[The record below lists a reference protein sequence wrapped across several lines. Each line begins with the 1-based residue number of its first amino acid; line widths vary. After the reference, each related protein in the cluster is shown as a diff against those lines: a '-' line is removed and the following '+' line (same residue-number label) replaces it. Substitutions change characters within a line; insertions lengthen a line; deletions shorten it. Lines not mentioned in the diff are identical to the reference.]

1 MKKRIFLCVALS
13 LAFAFAAACASNKNE
28 SSGDKSESSST
39 AEVSSSESVGEESS
53 SEESSENVS
62 TESSSEESSATSSEE
77 SSASVSDESSESVS
91 DEISS
96 EESSAGG
103 EVAEDCVVTFD
114 SDGGSSIAPVT
125 VKKGDKISA
134 PEIPEKSSMDCEY
147 EFLGWYYGGVAWDF
161 ENDTVEG
168 DITLVAQWKATDKYT
183 KPFLP
188 KD

>member
-1 MKKRIFLCVALS
+1 MALS

-28 SSGDKSESSST
+28 NSGNKSESSST

-53 SEESSENVS
+53 SEESSESVS
-62 TESSSEESSATSSEE
+62 DEISSEESSESVSSESSSEESSEN
-77 SSASVSDESSESVS
+77 
-91 DEISS
+91 SS

-103 EVAEDCVVTFD
+103 EVAEDCIVTFD

-134 PEIPEKSSMDCEY
+134 PEIPEKSSKDCEY

>member
-28 SSGDKSESSST
+28 SSGDKSESSSAT
-39 AEVSSSESVGEESS
+39 EVSSSESVGD
-53 SEESSENVS
+53 EN
-62 TESSSEESSATSSEE
+62 SSEESSATSSEE
-77 SSASVSDESSESVS
+77 SSESVSDESSESVS

-103 EVAEDCVVTFD
+103 EVAEDCIVTFD

-134 PEIPEKSSMDCEY
+134 PEIPEKSSKDCEY

>member
-28 SSGDKSESSST
+28 NSGDKSESSSAT
-39 AEVSSSESVGEESS
+39 EVSSSESVGEESS

-62 TESSSEESSATSSEE
+62 TESS
-77 SSASVSDESSESVS
+77 ASVSDES
-91 DEISS
+91 
-96 EESSAGG
+96 ESSAGG
-103 EVAEDCVVTFD
+103 EVAEDCIVTFD

-134 PEIPEKSSMDCEY
+134 PEIPEKSSKDCEY

>member
-28 SSGDKSESSST
+28 NSGDKSESSST
-39 AEVSSSESVGEESS
+39 AEVSSFESVGEESS
-53 SEESSENVS
+53 EGVSSEN
-62 TESSSEESSATSSEE
+62 SSEESSATSSEE
-77 SSASVSDESSESVS
+77 SSESVSDESSESVS

-103 EVAEDCVVTFD
+103 EVAEDCVVTFV

-134 PEIPEKSSMDCEY
+134 PEIPEKSSKDCEY
-147 EFLGWYYGGVAWDF
+147 EFLGWYYGGVVWDF